1 MALGVAELAI
11 ILLFVVPYLVVPV
24 IVGLL
29 FVRSWR
35 RKARGLGYPS
45 MMTYL
50 RAAPRTDEEKV
61 DATNLALK
69 GLVICFLGVLF
80 PPLLLIGLFPLFFGG
95 RKVVYASMGLGL
107 LDDAD
112 QTSA

>member
-1 MALGVAELAI
+1 MNLGMAE
-11 ILLFVVPYLVVPV
+11 ILILIAVVPYLIFPLLVGVVF
-24 IVGLL
+24 L
-29 FVRSWR
+29 RSWR
-35 RKARGLGYPS
+35 RKARAFGYPS

-69 GLVICFLGVLF
+69 GVVISLLGILF

-107 LDDAD
+107 VDDAD